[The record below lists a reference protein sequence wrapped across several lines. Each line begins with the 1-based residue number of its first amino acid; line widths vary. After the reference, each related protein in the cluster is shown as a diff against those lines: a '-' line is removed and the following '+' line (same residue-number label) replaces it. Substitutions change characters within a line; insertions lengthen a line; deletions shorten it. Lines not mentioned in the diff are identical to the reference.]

1 MCLLSFYCS
10 WVNACVGSFLA
21 VNMNFFSLLYG
32 IRRLEKPDSQQSE
45 QKFLRLLFSL
55 CAKVFISCV
64 RVCVRQ
70 IARSV
75 NVWVSALRVY
85 SLYEGVYG
93 RSYGNL
99 YTCRGTCTHINARTV
114 TLAPAMSTKRN
125 VSTIGERGLVARTR
139 TLYAAVYHCTVYTQ
153 QIYPFLLFAKS
164 ISSVWRISSNDV
176 IDM

>member
-21 VNMNFFSLLYG
+21 VNVISFRFSMEYADWKSLTASKASKNFSVYCSHYVLKSLSVAFVCVCA
-32 IRRLEKPDSQQSE
+32 PDCEECECVSE
-45 QKFLRLLFSL
+45 CSV
-55 CAKVFISCV
+55 CIHCM
-64 RVCVRQ
+64 RVCT
-70 IARSV
+70 
-75 NVWVSALRVY
+75 
-85 SLYEGVYG
+85 G
-93 RSYGNL
+93 RSYENL
-99 YTCRGTCTHINARTV
+99 YTCRGTCTHINAPTV

-125 VSTIGERGLVARTR
+125 VSTIGERGLVAHTV
-139 TLYAAVYHCTVYTQ
+139 YAAVYHCTVYTQ